1 MQETTSRKIRM
12 KRPRS
17 AGRRRGNSATSYSR
31 QANTRGWRQRN
42 IWIGSPTRTFVCSDK
57 SNSALQWRVC
67 RKSAVPSRGT
77 RRSHGPGECVLPL
90 NSMRC
95 SARPYPVSA
104 APNASGRSARTSS
117 GPATVGIAGIHS
129 ILADSAR
136 TAAISGKSRGV
147 FSVEKCLR
155 IARSFSS
162 SPRRYKRASA
172 MRPRSAPRTSS
183 RTHASDNRIT
193 RNGFTSATTPTPSQ
207 LTAAMVVLAGGALV
221 TTC

>member
-1 MQETTSRKIRM
+1 MQETATRKIRM

-17 AGRRRGNSATSYSR
+17 AGLRPGNSATSFSR
-31 QANTRGWRQRN
+31 QANTRGWRRRN

-57 SNSALQWRVC
+57 SNSALPWTVC

-104 APNASGRSARTSS
+104 APNASGRRARTTS
-117 GPATVGIAGIHS
+117 GHATVGIAGIHS

-147 FSVEKCLR
+147 SSVEKCLR
-155 IARSFSS
+155 TQNGTCSNEDGGDLQSLDPLITAPDLRSDTAQRAGARLAVALRT
-162 SPRRYKRASA
+162 P
-172 MRPRSAPRTSS
+172 TSS
-183 RTHASDNRIT
+183 RQGASDPAWRGPE
-193 RNGFTSATTPTPSQ
+193 RR
-207 LTAAMVVLAGGALV
+207 LTIL
-221 TTC
+221 